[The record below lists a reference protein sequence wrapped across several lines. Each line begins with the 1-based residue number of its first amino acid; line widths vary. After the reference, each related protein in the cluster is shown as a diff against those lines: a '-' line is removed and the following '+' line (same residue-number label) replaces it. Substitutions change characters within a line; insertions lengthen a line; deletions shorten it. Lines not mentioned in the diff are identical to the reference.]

1 MSLTAQQILDTA
13 WIKVNEQTGGS
24 AVRWPT
30 AEALTWLNRAAL
42 EIVNQLPSSH
52 AKHAQPVVASG
63 SKQDFA
69 GLAITDGLQWL
80 DVVCMDSGTTVTAN
94 LGFEPASNTG
104 TPAANATYFASAST
118 VLRAAAMTDFNFD
131 PIVFN
136 EPVWITLI
144 PAAGPTTTAG
154 TVSAIVYGEM
164 VGAK

>member
-1 MSLTAQQILDTA
+1 MPTYTDSRA
-13 WIKVNEQTGGS
+13 GS
-24 AVRWPT
+24 AKFNSDHGNAYTDDGVVTLPVGFTTTDKARLVQIPAGVR
-30 AEALTWLNRAAL
+30 LT
-42 EIVNQLPSSH
+42 
-52 AKHAQPVVASG
+52 
-63 SKQDFA
+63 
-69 GLAITDGLQWL
+69 GLRLRNTDL
-80 DVVCMDSGTTVTAN
+80 DSGTTVTAN